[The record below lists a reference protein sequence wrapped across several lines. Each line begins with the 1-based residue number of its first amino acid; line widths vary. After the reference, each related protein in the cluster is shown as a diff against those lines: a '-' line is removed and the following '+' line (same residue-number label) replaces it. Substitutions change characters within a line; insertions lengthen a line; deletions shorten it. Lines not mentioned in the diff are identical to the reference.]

1 VTTGRLEPP
10 SHYDDE
16 RRQVWADTVSRLTSS
31 GRVFRADPE
40 ILNTY
45 VEAVRSHR
53 QASRLLSQTNVLL
66 TRDGRAVE
74 NPALAVQRKSA
85 EAMTRASKALGLDR
99 IPGLIA
105 EAPSPP
111 PIAPRWCEQHKRHE
125 CRHNRQDG
133 GPCHQYRLVAGLD
146 VCRKHGGKSLEQ
158 LREDGRQRTLEA
170 EAQRLLY
177 QRDAPPVTDPLSALQ
192 RLAGRAA
199 AWEDIIGEKVN
210 EMRSIRYSTEGGEQL
225 RSEIVVME
233 RAMDRVGKL
242 LVDIAKLNIEGR
254 LAGVR
259 EATARMLEEALTAAL
274 QKSGADVSGQAA
286 AREEFKRR
294 LRIVG

>member
-1 VTTGRLEPP
+1 MTVIPMRPGRWCAEHQRHECTCPRKNNRGPCHGAAVTGSDKCRMHL
-10 SHYDDE
+10 
-16 RRQVWADTVSRLTSS
+16 
-31 GRVFRADPE
+31 GG
-40 ILNTY
+40 
-45 VEAVRSHR
+45 EAR
-53 QASRLLSQTNVLL
+53 
-66 TRDGRAVE
+66 
-74 NPALAVQRKSA
+74 PA
-85 EAMTRASKALGLDR
+85 
-99 IPGLIA
+99 IA
-105 EAPSPP
+105 EAKLQ
-111 PIAPRWCEQHKRHE
+111 EQ
-125 CRHNRQDG
+125 
-133 GPCHQYRLVAGLD
+133 
-146 VCRKHGGKSLEQ
+146 
-158 LREDGRQRTLEA
+158 
-170 EAQRLLY
+170 AQRLLY

-192 RLAGRAA
+192 HLAGRAA

-242 LVDIAKLNIEGR
+242 LVDIAKLNIEDR

-294 LRIVG
+294 LRVVA